1 MLNKSLL
8 NKSFLNNGGFIWPP
22 CAPTSMQTR
31 QPSVFLPIRHPDSSG
46 RIRHQ
51 AFAVGFFGFHYI
63 RATVENAPSLRK
75 DSLRRLQELLA
86 DLHIADGPVINLNI
100 SAKRSYADFNAVIIR
115 RISLELGDNF
125 SPAVQWMV
133 EFGFHLASVHSFLV
147 AAAECRSSSSLKSNL
162 NYFVSRFPSLLRLA
176 RKSEISETLLKPLVE
191 SLDVVR
197 HCKTKGGARKSCKLT
212 GLVLSQLLVTNT
224 AVKLL
229 N

>member
-1 MLNKSLL
+1 ML

-22 CAPTSMQTR
+22 CAPTNMQTR
-31 QPSVFLPIRHPDSSG
+31 QPGVFLPIRHPDSSG

-75 DSLRRLQELLA
+75 DSLWRLQELLA
-86 DLHIADGPVINLNI
+86 DLHIGDGAVRNLDI
-100 SAKRSYADFNAVIIR
+100 SAKRSCTEFKKMIIR

-133 EFGFHLASVHSFLV
+133 EFGFHLASAHSFLI
-147 AAAECRSSSSLKSNL
+147 AAAESRSSSSLKDSL

-176 RKSEISETLLKPLVE
+176 RKSEISETLLQPLVE
-191 SLDVVR
+191 SLDVVSR
-197 HCKTKGGARKSCKLT
+197 SKTRAGVRKCCKLT

-224 AVKLL
+224 AVKML

>member
-1 MLNKSLL
+1 ML
-8 NKSFLNNGGFIWPP
+8 NKSFLNSGGFIWPP
-22 CAPTSMQTR
+22 CTPTGMQMR
-31 QPSVFLPIRHPDSSG
+31 QSSVFLPIRHPDSSG

-75 DSLRRLQELLA
+75 DSLRWLQGLLA
-86 DLHIADGPVINLNI
+86 DLHIADGLVRNLNI
-100 SAKRSYADFNAVIIR
+100 SAKQSYADFKEMIIR
-115 RISLELGDNF
+115 KISLELGDNF

-133 EFGFHLASVHSFLV
+133 EFGFHLASAHSLLV
-147 AAAECRSSSSLKSNL
+147 AAAECRSSSSLKDSL

-176 RKSEISETLLKPLVE
+176 RKSEISESLLQPLVD

-197 HCKTKGGARKSCKLT
+197 RSKNKKGVRKCCKLT
-212 GLVLSQLLVTNT
+212 GLVLSQLLVTNA

>member
-1 MLNKSLL
+1 ML

-31 QPSVFLPIRHPDSSG
+31 QPGVFLPIRNPDSSG

-63 RATVENAPSLRK
+63 RATVENAPLLRK
-75 DSLRRLQELLA
+75 DSLRQLQGLLA
-86 DLHIADGPVINLNI
+86 DLHIADGTVRKLNL
-100 SAKRSYADFNAVIIR
+100 SVKQSYADFREMIIR
-115 RISLELGDNF
+115 KISLELGDNF

-133 EFGFHLASVHSFLV
+133 EFGFYLASAHSFLV
-147 AAAECRSSSSLKSNL
+147 AAAESRSSSSLKDSL
-162 NYFVSRFPSLLRLA
+162 NYFVLRFPSLLRLA

-197 HCKTKGGARKSCKLT
+197 HCKTKVGARKCCKLT

>member
-1 MLNKSLL
+1 ML
-8 NKSFLNNGGFIWPP
+8 NKSFLNDGGFIWPP

-31 QPSVFLPIRHPDSSG
+31 QPNVFLPIWHPDSSG

-63 RATVENAPSLRK
+63 RATVENATSLRK
-75 DSLRRLQELLA
+75 DSLSRLQGLLA
-86 DLHIADGPVINLNI
+86 DLHIAEGAVKNLNL
-100 SAKRSYADFNAVIIR
+100 SAKQSYADFKEMTIR
-115 RISLELGDNF
+115 RISLELGDTF

-133 EFGFHLASVHSFLV
+133 EFGFHLASAHSFLV
-147 AAAECRSSSSLKSNL
+147 SASECRTSSKLKNSL
-162 NYFVSRFPSLLRLA
+162 NYFISQFPSLLRLA
-176 RKSEISETLLKPLVE
+176 RKSEISETLLEPLVE

-197 HCKTKGGARKSCKLT
+197 RCKTKGAVRKCCKLT
-212 GLVLSQLLVTNT
+212 GLVLSRLLVTNA